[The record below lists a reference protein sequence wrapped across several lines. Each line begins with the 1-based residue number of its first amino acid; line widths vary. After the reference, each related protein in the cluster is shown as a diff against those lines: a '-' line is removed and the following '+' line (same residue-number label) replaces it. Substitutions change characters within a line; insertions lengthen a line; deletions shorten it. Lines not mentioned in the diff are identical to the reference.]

1 MPLVKRRPSL
11 MGGLVW
17 TGLGLVILLRNFG
30 IGPDFWSMAGRYWPI
45 LLILLGLGKV
55 IDYYRQK
62 EGVALRVGEV
72 FGLIF
77 LLIAGAFFTKL
88 SGGPI
93 RALFREGPAID
104 FGGGRVRPGD
114 WIGTSH
120 SFSQEAAYPVDAA
133 VPIRIENSYGL
144 VTVSPGSDREVRV
157 RLKKV
162 VYNDDELRAKQI
174 ADEIKLEGGAEGKAE
189 ASTFV
194 VKTNRD
200 SLASRDYRFNTEMEV
215 LVPKKAPL
223 QIRNSLG
230 EVRVSNL
237 AGKLDINTSH
247 KPLEVRDC
255 TGDFV
260 ISNRYDESRLVNLTG
275 NTTVDARG
283 RVYIET
289 VKGDVTVRNEYAPV
303 EVRDVDGKV
312 NVSNSESS
320 ITLEKISKPVVVEGR
335 GNQTTVH
342 DLADTLKITA
352 SHQRV
357 RISEV
362 ASHVFAESRYST
374 ISLKNVKG
382 NVDLAS
388 NSDRITAEEI
398 GGSFKVQGQG
408 SSVRANGVHGMV
420 DVGTSLKEVIVN
432 GFVNGCKIANEYAD
446 VTLSTDTLG
455 KGDVS
460 VKNKNGDIEL
470 FLPDEAA
477 FQIDAVAKN
486 GRAESDFP
494 DLAPAESSGDV
505 AVLKGKVKDGGP
517 KIQLETEYS
526 NIRVRLQSAESSG
539 RRRNSEDRQE
549 RRRRDIRR
557 TSN

>member
-1 MPLVKRRPSL
+1 MPLAKRRPSL

-17 TGLGLVILLRNFG
+17 TGLGLILLLRNFG

-55 IDYYRQK
+55 IDYFRQK
-62 EGVALRVGEV
+62 EGVALRAGEV

-77 LLIAGAFFTKL
+77 LLIAGAFFAKL

-114 WIGTSH
+114 WMGTSH
-120 SFSQEAAYPVDAA
+120 SFSQEAAYTVDTT

-144 VTVSPGSDREVRV
+144 VTVNPGSDREVRV

-162 VYNDDELRAKQI
+162 VYNDDQSQAKQI

-189 ASTFV
+189 AATFV

-200 SLASRDYRFNTEMEV
+200 SLSSRGFRFNTEMEV
-215 LVPKKAPL
+215 LVPKKAHL

-275 NTTVDARG
+275 NATVDARG

-289 VKGDVTVRNEYAPV
+289 VKGDVNVRNEYAPV
-303 EVRDVDGKV
+303 EIRDIDGKV
-312 NVSNSESS
+312 TVSNSESS
-320 ITLEKISKPVVVEGR
+320 ISLQKISKPVVVEGR
-335 GNQTTVH
+335 GSQITVH

-357 RISEV
+357 RVSDV

-374 ISLKNVKG
+374 LTLKNVKG

-408 SSVRANGVHGMV
+408 SSVRANSVHGML
-420 DVGTSLKEVIVN
+420 DVGTTLKEVIVN
-432 GFVNGCKIANEYAD
+432 DFGNGCRIANEYAD
-446 VTLSTDTLG
+446 VTLSTHELG
-455 KGDVS
+455 KGDVT

-477 FQIDAVAKN
+477 FQIEAAAKN

-494 DLAPAESSGDV
+494 DLAPAESAGDV
-505 AVLKGKVKDGGP
+505 GMLKGKVKDGGT

-526 NIRVRLQSAESSG
+526 NIRVRVQGSEPSE
-539 RRRNSEDRQE
+539 RRRDSD
-549 RRRRDIRR
+549 RRRRDVRR

>member
-1 MPLVKRRPSL
+1 MPLGKRRPSL

-17 TGLGLVILLRNFG
+17 TGLGLILLLRNFG

-55 IDYYRQK
+55 IDYFRQK
-62 EGVALRVGEV
+62 EGVALRAGEV

-77 LLIAGAFFTKL
+77 LLIAGAFFAKL
-88 SGGPI
+88 SAGPI
-93 RALFREGPAID
+93 RTLFREGPAID

-114 WIGTSH
+114 WMGTSH
-120 SFSQEAAYPVDAA
+120 SFSQEAAYTVDTT

-144 VTVSPGSDREVRV
+144 VTVNPGSDREVWI

-162 VYNDDELRAKQI
+162 VYNDDQSQAKQI
-174 ADEIKLEGGAEGKAE
+174 ADEIKLEGTAEGKAE
-189 ASTFV
+189 AATFV

-200 SLASRDYRFNTEMEV
+200 SLASRGYRFNTEMEV
-215 LVPKKAPL
+215 LVPKKARL
-223 QIRNSLG
+223 QVRNSLG

-275 NTTVDARG
+275 NATVDARG

-289 VKGDVTVRNEYAPV
+289 VKGDVNVRNEYAPV
-303 EVRDVDGKV
+303 EIRDVDGKV
-312 NVSNSESS
+312 TVSNSESS
-320 ITLEKISKPVVVEGR
+320 ISIEKISKPVVVEGR
-335 GNQTTVH
+335 GSQITVH

-357 RISEV
+357 RVSDV
-362 ASHVFAESRYST
+362 TSHVFAESRYST
-374 ISLKNVKG
+374 LTLKNVKG

-408 SSVRANGVHGMV
+408 SSVRANSVHGML
-420 DVGTSLKEVIVN
+420 DIGTTLKEVIVKDF
-432 GFVNGCKIANEYAD
+432 GNGCRIANEYSD
-446 VTLSTDTLG
+446 VTLSTHELG

-470 FLPDEAA
+470 FLPEEAA
-477 FQIDAVAKN
+477 FQIEATAKN

-494 DLAPAESSGDV
+494 DLVPAERAGDV
-505 AVLKGKVKDGGP
+505 GMLKGKVKDGVT

-526 NIRVRLQSAESSG
+526 NIRVRVQGSESSE
-539 RRRNSEDRQE
+539 RRGDSD
-549 RRRRDIRR
+549 RRRRDVRR